1 MNRCSQERRRG
12 SFTSGGMVLEKAEQV
27 HVAARGWLCHGA
39 KARDWRVGRLGAAA
53 SSLALVALA
62 AGCGT
67 AGSPSGSAAYQMSS
81 VSAAAAPQPPVNV
94 KPVRSRPTA
103 GDAATGTGGTASAGV
118 LVAPSATEG
127 ELARKQLGIG
137 AGTGVASGG
146 NGQVP
151 VPGEEY
157 EVVGACAGAAGSR
170 VLVVIRAAGTA
181 SGAGVNAADAGLTM
195 AGATVVCDGQ
205 TSRTLV
211 GTFARPVVLEVVER
225 GVVRQGYAV
234 LVPARS

>member
-1 MNRCSQERRRG
+1 M
-12 SFTSGGMVLEKAEQV
+12 
-27 HVAARGWLCHGA
+27 
-39 KARDWRVGRLGAAA
+39 
-53 SSLALVALA
+53 
-62 AGCGT
+62 
-67 AGSPSGSAAYQMSS
+67 P
-81 VSAAAAPQPPVNV
+81 
-94 KPVRSRPTA
+94 
-103 GDAATGTGGTASAGV
+103 GV
-118 LVAPSATEG
+118 
-127 ELARKQLGIG
+127 
-137 AGTGVASGG
+137 
-146 NGQVP
+146 
-151 VPGEEY
+151 EY